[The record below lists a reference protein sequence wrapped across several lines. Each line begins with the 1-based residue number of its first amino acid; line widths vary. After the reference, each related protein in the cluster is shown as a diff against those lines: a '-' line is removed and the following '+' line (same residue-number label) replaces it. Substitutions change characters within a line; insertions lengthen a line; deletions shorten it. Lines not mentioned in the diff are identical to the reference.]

1 MSKERQKPS
10 KAANNQAPMYINNEI
25 NNNIS
30 SPKKEGTGN
39 QTAVHI
45 TNNISNNISTSK
57 EETKK
62 TKMIGAVITIVC
74 TIAGIIIALLELLFG
89 DGIIKDSPKKSDSF
103 PTSSQIQSSSNST
116 NTSSAKSLSSSQT
129 TLNNLQINDGEVLIR
144 SGQTVKIYTNEE
156 KDIKLYYRS
165 NEPAIADYTIIG
177 KRGGQNGE
185 LFRNMTMNPRGG
197 YFSLTKWEQL
207 FMTITDGEIILSLEG
222 EGVIKILDQPLVES
236 KEICAGETYEV
247 TRTGKETANLT
258 IKGIEEDTKGEYHI
272 FPYNNSNEENKLFEL
287 FPTDCFYE
295 MLEPNDKIVITV
307 TNGAIEIYGDY
318 THFKFN

>member
-62 TKMIGAVITIVC
+62 TKMIGGVITIVC

-129 TLNNLQINDGEVLIR
+129 TLNNLQINVL
-144 SGQTVKIYTNEE
+144 
-156 KDIKLYYRS
+156 
-165 NEPAIADYTIIG
+165 
-177 KRGGQNGE
+177 
-185 LFRNMTMNPRGG
+185 
-197 YFSLTKWEQL
+197 
-207 FMTITDGEIILSLEG
+207 
-222 EGVIKILDQPLVES
+222 
-236 KEICAGETYEV
+236 
-247 TRTGKETANLT
+247 
-258 IKGIEEDTKGEYHI
+258 
-272 FPYNNSNEENKLFEL
+272 
-287 FPTDCFYE
+287 
-295 MLEPNDKIVITV
+295 
-307 TNGAIEIYGDY
+307 
-318 THFKFN
+318 